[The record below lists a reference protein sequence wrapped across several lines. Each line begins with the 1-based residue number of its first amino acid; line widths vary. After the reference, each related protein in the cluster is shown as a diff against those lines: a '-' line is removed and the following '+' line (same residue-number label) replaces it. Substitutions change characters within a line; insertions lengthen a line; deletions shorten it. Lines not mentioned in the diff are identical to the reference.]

1 MRSTG
6 ATRTVIITGGNAGL
20 GEQCA
25 RTIAA
30 DHSWH
35 VVIASRDAERAQAA
49 AVRLVAATGNPA
61 IKALPLD
68 LASLASVRAFAGG
81 YGRRAR
87 PPLRALVCN
96 AGIQIARGITYTADG
111 FETMFGVNHLGHFLL
126 AHLLLQ
132 QLVAPARIVVV
143 SSGTHDPASIDGRFN
158 APVYRDAPSLAWPER
173 PGAPQMSGIRRY
185 ATSKLCNLFFA
196 YELDR
201 RLRES
206 GLSTPARPIT
216 VNAYDPGAT
225 PGTGLVRQ
233 YPAPVRALWT
243 SPLTSRVLRALGLR
257 VYDVATSGAAMARL
271 VLDPAL
277 EGVSGRYFHVHAEAP
292 SSRESHDRQRAREL
306 WDVSVAMVRL
316 AAEEAQLPLQQSVLV

>member
-1 MRSTG
+1 MRPTA
-6 ATRTVIITGGNAGL
+6 ATKTVIVTGGNAGL

-35 VVIASRDAERAQAA
+35 IVIAGRDAERAQASVA
-49 AVRLVAATGNPA
+49 RLVAETGNHA
-61 IKALPLD
+61 VEALPLD
-68 LASLASVRAFAGG
+68 LAALASVRAFARE
-81 YGRRAR
+81 YSERAR

-96 AGIQIARGITYTADG
+96 AGIQIARGITYTTDG

-158 APVYRDAPSLAWPER
+158 APIYRNAPSLAWPER
-173 PGAPQMSGIRRY
+173 PGAPWMSGIRRY

-206 GLSTPARPIT
+206 GLSRPAASIT

-243 SPLTSRVLRALGLR
+243 SPLTSRALRALGLR

-292 SSRESHDRQRAREL
+292 SSRESHDRQKAREL
-306 WDVSVAMVRL
+306 WDASVAMVRL
-316 AAEEAQLPLQQSVLV
+316 AAEETPLPLQERVLV